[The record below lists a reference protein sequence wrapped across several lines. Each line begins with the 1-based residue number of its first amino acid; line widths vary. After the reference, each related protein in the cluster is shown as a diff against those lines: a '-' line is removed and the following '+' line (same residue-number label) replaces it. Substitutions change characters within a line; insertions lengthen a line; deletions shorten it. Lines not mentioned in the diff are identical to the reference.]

1 MTITRQEI
9 DAAAADHADS
19 FTEQMRPIAELSFV
33 EGVVWVLN
41 LIDKKM
47 KEL

>member
-1 MTITRQEI
+1 MVITKQEVEG
-9 DAAAADHADS
+9 AAADHADS

-41 LIDKKM
+41 LIEQKM
-47 KEL
+47 KEI